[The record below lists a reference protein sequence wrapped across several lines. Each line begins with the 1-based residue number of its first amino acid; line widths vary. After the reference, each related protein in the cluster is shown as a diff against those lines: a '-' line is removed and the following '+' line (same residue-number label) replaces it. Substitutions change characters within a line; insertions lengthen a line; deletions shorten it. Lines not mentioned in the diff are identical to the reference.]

1 MDLLPRVYKT
11 EGDIVEFSPSKIL
24 NSIVKETNMNEDD
37 AKNIT
42 ELVVR
47 RIISSGMK
55 FLSGPHIREI
65 VCSILSENH
74 FEQERKLYTRIGMPL
89 MDYEEILEKGIS
101 NGEDQTLNPEKIHH
115 WAANQLAEEYTLLRI
130 LSDEESKAHLFGDL
144 HIHQLKYFDL
154 RPYNQYYDP
163 RLVLEHGIPPIK
175 KYDQICQSNPPK
187 DLKEVVDQL
196 ASWLGIVQTEFSG
209 NQGLEFL
216 TIFLAPYCSGMKKEA
231 IKSIMKNFLFKIN
244 YLIAASGK
252 NMLNTSISC
261 TPMIL
266 PQFRDIPAI
275 GPMGKILGTYS
286 NYGKECEI
294 LFTVISEIFKEG
306 DACGKVFPTPEHLVL
321 FNHEWL
327 QSYQEQFDP
336 LISEAYLTHNPSFI
350 NIEKNRR
357 VSSQI
362 EQYRSDSYF
371 NFGVLQKISINLP
384 RYAYMGQDETNLM
397 DLLNEKLKVCFDILR
412 KKNNIIKQRLET
424 KHLPLCSG
432 GINDKQLFNLQNQQL
447 CIGVV
452 GLNEAVKIICDAELH
467 ESESAFHLGKSILSN
482 IAEQCEE
489 QTKIEKINY
498 SLIDSSSNRA
508 IQRFIRLDA
517 KHFPK
522 FALKEYQQSTHFSAL
537 ANLDIKKRIRMQ
549 GTFHEIILNEPK
561 MKISIN
567 KNKEFIKNETDLR
580 EILFYA
586 SENSNLNRIKFVK

>member
-11 EGDIVEFSPSKIL
+11 EGDIVEFEPTKIL

-37 AKNIT
+37 AKNVT

-89 MDYEEILEKGIS
+89 MDYEEILEKGIP
-101 NGEDQTLNPEKIHH
+101 NGTSHALNPEKIHH

-163 RLVLEHGIPPIK
+163 RLILEHGLPPIK
-175 KYDQICQSNPPK
+175 KYDQVCQSNPPK
-187 DLKEVVDQL
+187 DLKEAVDQL
-196 ASWLGIVQTEFSG
+196 ANWLGIIQTEFSG

-231 IKSIMKNFLFKIN
+231 IKSIMKNFLYKLN
-244 YLIAASGK
+244 HLIAVSGK

-261 TPMIL
+261 SPMVL
-266 PQFRDIPAI
+266 PQFYDIPAV
-275 GPMGKILGTYS
+275 GAKGKLVNTYS
-286 NYGKECEI
+286 NYIEECQV

-306 DACGKVFPTPEHLVL
+306 DAHGNIFPTPEHLVL
-321 FNHEWL
+321 FNQDWL

-336 LISEAYLTHNPSFI
+336 LISEAFFSHNPCFM

-357 VSSQI
+357 ITHQI
-362 EQYRSDSYF
+362 EKYRSNHYY

-384 RYAYMGQDETNLM
+384 RYAYISQDETRLM
-397 DLLNEKLKVCFDILR
+397 DILNEKLKVCFDILR
-412 KKNNIIKQRLET
+412 KKYNIINQRLET

-432 GINDKQLFNLQNQQL
+432 VVNDNRLFELQNQHL

-452 GLNEAVKIICDAELH
+452 GLNEAVKIISNDELH
-467 ESESAFHLGKSILSN
+467 ESESAFHLGKSILAHISKR
-482 IAEQCEE
+482 CEE
-489 QTKIEKINY
+489 KTKIEKSNY

-508 IQRFIRLDA
+508 IQRFIRLDL

-522 FALKEYQQSTHFSAL
+522 FSLKNYQQSTHFSSSAS
-537 ANLDIKKRIRMQ
+537 LDIKKRIEMQ
-549 GTFHEIILNEPK
+549 GTLHELILNEPK
-561 MKISIN
+561 MKISIEN
-567 KNKEFIKNETDLR
+567 NKEFIKNENDLR
-580 EILFYA
+580 EILLFTCEY
-586 SENSNLNRIKFVK
+586 SNLNRLKFVK